1 MRRMPRPD
9 ITSPRAFAAVAALLL
24 LAAIATPR
32 VVRAQ
37 AASAVPAD
45 DGPVCLG
52 FAFGTWTPKLDW
64 KAAGHAVAPER
75 GSQDQAPG
83 GRDWATN
90 PDAGARDSTLMLF
103 PRWWPVGVA
112 VTLPTRTPA
121 PGDTV
126 TGQAVALVPR
136 YDVEA
141 PTTRVRA
148 WRVPCRP
155 RATP

>member
-1 MRRMPRPD
+1 MRSRR
-9 ITSPRAFAAVAALLL
+9 IVAARVVLPALL
-24 LAAIATPR
+24 LAAAAALPR
-32 VVRAQ
+32 TLAAQ
-37 AASAVPAD
+37 EPARPPAPD
-45 DGPVCLG
+45 DGSVCLG

-64 KAAGHAVAPER
+64 KAAGHPVAPER
-75 GSQDQAPG
+75 GSADQAPG

-90 PDAGARDSTLMLF
+90 PAGGERDSTLMLF

-121 PGDTV
+121 PGDTI

-141 PTTRVRA
+141 PTARVRA
-148 WRVPCRP
+148 WRVPCQP
-155 RATP
+155 RASR